1 MIIRKQSDNSML
13 NVIIRLNQMNRQ
25 VNILIR
31 PNADG
36 KDTKKEKMNIIFS
49 VSTVR
54 AIFIYVIGE
63 AASPI
68 ICS

>member
-36 KDTKKEKMNIIFS
+36 KDTKKKKMNIIFS

-63 AASPI
+63 ATSPI